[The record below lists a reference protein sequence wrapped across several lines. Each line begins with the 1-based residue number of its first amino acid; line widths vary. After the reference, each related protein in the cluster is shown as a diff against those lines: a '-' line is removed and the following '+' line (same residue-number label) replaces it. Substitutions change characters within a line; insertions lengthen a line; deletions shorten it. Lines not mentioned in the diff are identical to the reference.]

1 MPYFFNYLLVKFSSK
16 AIDRVME
23 LKLIMQGHIRE
34 LPEKPAPLPR
44 SFTPSNHAPVFYL
57 RERNFNMLKKDLIL
71 RNPLRLLAHQNED
84 ILNKGEFGAVI
95 ARAGVGKTALLVQLA
110 LNSQLRSKN
119 VLHVSLDDPVSKVT
133 LWYEE
138 VFRNITQYYQIKRD
152 DQLWEAILPYRF
164 IMTFKTEGFS
174 VPKLEERI
182 DDLTEQNIFLPQ
194 FLIVDGLSFEDTDLK
209 VLSDL
214 KALANQ
220 FGLRVWF
227 TVKSH
232 RHALDTADSI
242 PAPLA
247 QFQDLFEVVV
257 VLLPQANK
265 IQVHALKGVTDTPE
279 APQLYLDPAT
289 MLIKDK

>member
-1 MPYFFNYLLVKFSSK
+1 
-16 AIDRVME
+16 ME
-23 LKLIMQGHIRE
+23 QKLCTQGHPQALPVRPSPE
-34 LPEKPAPLPR
+34 LTGVPR
-44 SFTPSNHAPVFYL
+44 ANKAPVFYL

-110 LNSQLRSKN
+110 LNSQLRNKN

-138 VFRNITQYYQIKRD
+138 VFRNITQHYQIKQD
-152 DQLWEAILPYRF
+152 DQLWEAILPHRF

-182 DDLTEQNIFLPQ
+182 NDLTEQNIFLPQ
-194 FLIVDGLSFEDTDLK
+194 FLIVDGLSFADTDLN

-214 KALANQ
+214 KTLARQ
-220 FGLRVWF
+220 FDLRVWF

-232 RHALDTADSI
+232 RHEIDSDADI

-247 QFQDLFEVVV
+247 QFQDLFEVVML
-257 VLLPQANK
+257 LLPQENT
-265 IQVHALKGVTDTPE
+265 IQVNALKGVPQPPD